1 MRDPSRIP
9 RIVNELYQIWAM
21 QPDLR
26 LGQIMGNA
34 DISYYTED
42 DEALEKL
49 VETKERIAKL
59 IKAAQ

>member
-9 RIVNELYQIWAM
+9 LLVNELYQIWAM

-26 LGQIMGNA
+26 LGQIVGNS

-49 VETKERIAKL
+49 VETKERIARL